1 MASASKIYPA
11 LTLEVMV
18 SREEGQYYDVKSAQK
33 KPSDLADI
41 VSAYANAEGGIVV
54 IGISDKTRRVEG
66 VNAQGEEK
74 INNFLNL
81 PKDCCNPMPE
91 YRHEFVDVMN
101 DAGKPDRLI
110 LLHIKPS
117 IDRVISTSKD
127 EVFLRIGDKTRK
139 LTVEEI
145 RQLEY
150 EKGVAHYE
158 EEVCQHATMDNLDQE
173 LLDTYRL
180 KIGAVHQTNEQV
192 LRARQFIV
200 KRHGEEAL
208 TNAAVLLFGKNV
220 RGFFP
225 HCRIRYIKV
234 NGTAMRTGAD
244 FNVVKDRSFDLPLL
258 HLIPEAKRFISDQLE
273 ERTTL
278 EADGRFHTYPEYP
291 EFAWV
296 ESITNAVCHRQ
307 WGLRGDYILIAKYD
321 DRLEIKS
328 PGRLPNIVTVDNIFT
343 TRFARNPII
352 SRVLTEM
359 ELVRELNEG
368 VPRVFS
374 VMKDAGLPEPEIV
387 ETAANVTVILRNVKT
402 VADNPLTTEKTTQ
415 KTTENATEK
424 TTEKIIRILK
434 ERPYATAGQI
444 AEELSL
450 TIDGVDYNIR
460 KLKKNGRIVRIGGDK
475 GGHWEIVEK

>member
-11 LTLEVMV
+11 LTLEVMT

-117 IDRVISTSKD
+117 VDRVISTSKD

-158 EEVCQHATMDNLDQE
+158 EEVCQYATMDDLDQE
-173 LLDTYRL
+173 LLDAYRQ

-234 NGTAMRTGAD
+234 NGTVMRTGAD

-258 HLIPEAKRFISDQLE
+258 RLIPEAKRFISDQLE
-273 ERTTL
+273 ERTKL

-307 WGLRGDYILIAKYD
+307 WGLRGDYILVAKYD

-374 VMKDAGLPEPEIV
+374 VMKDAGLPEPEII
-387 ETAANVTVILRNVKT
+387 ETAANVTVVLFNGKT
-402 VADNPLTTEKTTQ
+402 TSVSDNPADNHLSENLSEDLSVTQQTIFKMIQEKTYT
-415 KTTENATEK
+415 NATIAAEVLH
-424 TTEKIIRILK
+424 ISRNSVNAAISVLK
-434 ERPYATAGQI
+434 EK
-444 AEELSL
+444 EL
-450 TIDGVDYNIR
+450 
-460 KLKKNGRIVRIGGDK
+460 IVRIGEDK
-475 GGHWEIVEK
+475 GGHWEVIKK

>member
-1 MASASKIYPA
+1 
-11 LTLEVMV
+11 MV
-18 SREEGQYYDVKSAQK
+18 SRKEGQYYDVKSAQK
-33 KPSDLADI
+33 KPSELSDI
-41 VSAYANAEGGIVV
+41 VSAYANAEGGTVV

-74 INNFLNL
+74 INTFLNL
-81 PKDCCNPMPE
+81 PKDCCIPMPE
-91 YRHEFVDVMN
+91 YRHEFVDITN

-117 IDRVISTSKD
+117 IDKVITTTKD
-127 EVFLRIGDKTRK
+127 EVYLRIGDKTRK

-158 EEVCQHATMDNLDQE
+158 EEICPYATMEDLDPE
-173 LLDTYRL
+173 LLDAYRE

-200 KRHGEEAL
+200 KRHDEDAL

-234 NGTAMRTGAD
+234 DGTSMRTGAE
-244 FNVVKDRSFDLPLL
+244 FNVVKDKNFDLPLL
-258 HLIPEAKRFISDQLE
+258 RLVPEAKRFISDQLE

-278 EADGRFHTYPEYP
+278 ESDGRFHTYPEYP

-307 WGLRGDYILIAKYD
+307 WGLRGDYILVAKYD

-343 TRFARNPII
+343 TRFARNPLI

-368 VPRVFS
+368 IPRVFKE
-374 VMKDAGLPEPEIV
+374 MKEAGLPEPKIV
-387 ETAANVTVILRNVKT
+387 ETAANVTVILYNEKA
-402 VADNPLTTEKTTQ
+402 ADGNSQTTESATQTSTQ
-415 KTTENATEK
+415 KTTLTTTQRVLELMEK
-424 TTEKIIRILK
+424 DPYITIDQIAASIGITRDGVNYQIKKLK
-434 ERPYATAGQI
+434 NLGQI
-444 AEELSL
+444 ER
-450 TIDGVDYNIR
+450 D
-460 KLKKNGRIVRIGGDK
+460 GGDY
-475 GGHWEIVEK
+475 GGKWKVIKK

>member
-1 MASASKIYPA
+1 MAPASKIYPA

-18 SREEGQYYDVKSAQK
+18 SRKEGQYYDVKSAQK
-33 KPSDLADI
+33 KPSELSDI
-41 VSAYANAEGGIVV
+41 VSAYANAEGGTVV

-81 PKDCCNPMPE
+81 PKDCCIPMPE
-91 YRHEFVDVMN
+91 YRHEFVDITN
-101 DAGKPDRLI
+101 DAGKPDRVI

-117 IDRVISTSKD
+117 IDKVITTTKD
-127 EVFLRIGDKTRK
+127 EVYLRIGDKTRK

-158 EEVCQHATMDNLDQE
+158 EEVCPYATMEDLDPE
-173 LLDTYRL
+173 LLDAYRE

-200 KRHGEEAL
+200 KRHDEDAL

-234 NGTAMRTGAD
+234 DGTSMRTGAE
-244 FNVVKDRSFDLPLL
+244 FNVVKDRNFDLPLL
-258 HLIPEAKRFISDQLE
+258 KLIPEAKRFISDQLE

-278 EADGRFHTYPEYP
+278 ESDGRFHTYPEYP

-307 WGLRGDYILIAKYD
+307 WGLRGDYILVAKYN

-343 TRFARNPII
+343 TRFARNPLI

-368 VPRVFS
+368 IPRVFKE
-374 VMKDAGLPEPEIV
+374 MKDAGLPEPKIV
-387 ETAANVTVILRNVKT
+387 ETAANVTVILYNEKA
-402 VADNPLTTEKTTQ
+402 ADGNSQTTESATQTSTQ
-415 KTTENATEK
+415 KTTLTTTQRVLELMEK
-424 TTEKIIRILK
+424 DPYITIDQIAASIGITRDGINYQIKKLK
-434 ERPYATAGQI
+434 NLGQI
-444 AEELSL
+444 ER
-450 TIDGVDYNIR
+450 DGGDYGG
-460 KLKKNGRIVRIGGDK
+460 KWKVLKK
-475 GGHWEIVEK
+475 

>member
-1 MASASKIYPA
+1 MTPASKIYPA

-18 SREEGQYYDVKSAQK
+18 SRKEGQYYDVKSARK
-33 KPSDLADI
+33 KPSELSDI
-41 VSAYANAEGGIVV
+41 VSAYANAEGGTVV

-74 INNFLNL
+74 INNILNL
-81 PKDCCNPMPE
+81 PKDCCIPMPE
-91 YRHEFVDVMN
+91 YRHEFVDITN

-117 IDRVISTSKD
+117 IDKVITTTKD
-127 EVFLRIGDKTRK
+127 EVYLRIGDKTRK
-139 LTVEEI
+139 LTFEEI

-158 EEVCQHATMDNLDQE
+158 EEVCPYATMEDLDPE
-173 LLDTYRL
+173 LLDAYRE

-200 KRHGEEAL
+200 KRHDEDAL

-234 NGTAMRTGAD
+234 DGTSMRTGAE
-244 FNVVKDRSFDLPLL
+244 FNVVKDRNFDLPLL
-258 HLIPEAKRFISDQLE
+258 RLIPEAKRFISDQLE

-278 EADGRFHTYPEYP
+278 ESDGRFHTYPEYP

-307 WGLRGDYILIAKYD
+307 WGLRGDYIIVAKYD

-343 TRFARNPII
+343 TRFARNPLI

-368 VPRVFS
+368 IPRVFRE
-374 VMKDAGLPEPEIV
+374 MKEAGLPEPKIV
-387 ETAANVTVILRNVKT
+387 ETAANVTVILYNGK
-402 VADNPLTTEKTTQ
+402 AAAGNSQTTESATQTSTQ
-415 KTTENATEK
+415 KTTLTTTQRVLELMEK
-424 TTEKIIRILK
+424 DPYITIDQIAASIGITRDGVNYQIKKLK
-434 ERPYATAGQI
+434 NLGQI
-444 AEELSL
+444 ER
-450 TIDGVDYNIR
+450 DGGDYGG
-460 KLKKNGRIVRIGGDK
+460 KWKVLKK
-475 GGHWEIVEK
+475 

>member
-1 MASASKIYPA
+1 MRRAK
-11 LTLEVMV
+11 
-18 SREEGQYYDVKSAQK
+18 RKS
-33 KPSDLADI
+33 I
-41 VSAYANAEGGIVV
+41 
-54 IGISDKTRRVEG
+54 T
-66 VNAQGEEK
+66 
-74 INNFLNL
+74 F
-81 PKDCCNPMPE
+81 
-91 YRHEFVDVMN
+91 
-101 DAGKPDRLI
+101 
-110 LLHIKPS
+110 
-117 IDRVISTSKD
+117 STSKD

-158 EEVCQHATMDNLDQE
+158 EEVCQYATMDDLDAE
-173 LLDTYRL
+173 LLDSYRQ
-180 KIGAVHQTNEQV
+180 KIGAVHQSNEQV

-200 KRHGEEAL
+200 KRHGEDML

-234 NGTAMRTGAD
+234 NGTTMRTGAD

-258 HLIPEAKRFISDQLE
+258 RLIPETKRFISDQLE

-278 EADGRFHTYPEYP
+278 EADGRFHTYQEYL

-307 WGLRGDYILIAKYD
+307 WGLRGDYILVAKYD

-368 VPRVFS
+368 VPRIFS
-374 VMKDAGLPEPEIV
+374 EMKEASLPEPKIV
-387 ETAANVTVILRNVKT
+387 ETAANITVVLYNGKRISASDNSMDNNLSENLSENLSVTQQKVLKMIH
-402 VADNPLTTEKTTQ
+402 EKTYT
-415 KTTENATEK
+415 NASKVAETLH
-424 TTEKIIRILK
+424 ISRNSVNAAISALK
-434 ERPYATAGQI
+434 EKG
-444 AEELSL
+444 L
-450 TIDGVDYNIR
+450 
-460 KLKKNGRIVRIGGDK
+460 IVRIGEDK
-475 GGHWEIVEK
+475 GGHWEVNTK

>member
-1 MASASKIYPA
+1 
-11 LTLEVMV
+11 
-18 SREEGQYYDVKSAQK
+18 
-33 KPSDLADI
+33 
-41 VSAYANAEGGIVV
+41 
-54 IGISDKTRRVEG
+54 
-66 VNAQGEEK
+66 
-74 INNFLNL
+74 
-81 PKDCCNPMPE
+81 
-91 YRHEFVDVMN
+91 
-101 DAGKPDRLI
+101 
-110 LLHIKPS
+110 
-117 IDRVISTSKD
+117 
-127 EVFLRIGDKTRK
+127 
-139 LTVEEI
+139 
-145 RQLEY
+145 
-150 EKGVAHYE
+150 
-158 EEVCQHATMDNLDQE
+158 
-173 LLDTYRL
+173 
-180 KIGAVHQTNEQV
+180 
-192 LRARQFIV
+192 
-200 KRHGEEAL
+200 
-208 TNAAVLLFGKNV
+208 
-220 RGFFP
+220 
-225 HCRIRYIKV
+225 
-234 NGTAMRTGAD
+234 MRTGAD

-258 HLIPEAKRFISDQLE
+258 RLIPEAKRFISDQLE

-307 WGLRGDYILIAKYD
+307 WGLRGDYILVAKYD

-374 VMKDAGLPEPEIV
+374 VMKDAGLPEPEII
-387 ETAANVTVILRNVKT
+387 ETAANVTVVLRNGKT
-402 VADNPLTTEKTTQ
+402 AADDPQTTEKNPI
-415 KTTENATEK
+415 TTENATEK

-444 AEELSL
+444 AEELGL

-460 KLKKNGRIVRIGGDK
+460 KLKKNGLIVRIGGDK

>member
-1 MASASKIYPA
+1 MTPASQIIPA

-18 SREEGQYYDVKSAQK
+18 SRKESQYYDVKSAQK
-33 KPSDLADI
+33 KPSELADI
-41 VSAYANAEGGIVV
+41 VSAYANAEGGTVV
-54 IGISDKTRRVEG
+54 IGISDKTRRLEG

-74 INNFLNL
+74 INIFLNL
-81 PKDCCNPMPE
+81 PKDCCIPRPE
-91 YRHEFVDVMN
+91 YRHEFVDITN
-101 DAGKPDRLI
+101 DIGKPDRLI

-117 IDRVISTSKD
+117 VDKVISTTKD
-127 EVFLRIGDKTRK
+127 EVYLRIGDKSRK
-139 LTVEEI
+139 LSVEEI

-158 EEVCQHATMDNLDQE
+158 EEICPSATIDDLDTE
-173 LLDTYRL
+173 LLDAYRR
-180 KIGAVHQTNEQV
+180 KIGADRQTNEQV
-192 LRARQFIV
+192 LHARQFIV
-200 KRHGEEAL
+200 RRHGEDAL

-258 HLIPEAKRFISDQLE
+258 RLIPEAKRFISDQLE

-278 EADGRFHTYPEYP
+278 ESDGRFHTYPEYP

-307 WGLRGDYILIAKYD
+307 WGLRGDYILVANYD

-368 VPRVFS
+368 IPRVFS
-374 VMKDAGLPEPEIV
+374 VMKEAGLPEPEIV
-387 ETAANVTVILRNVKT
+387 ETDANVTVVLRNGKT
-402 VADNPLTTEKTTQ
+402 GADSLHATEKTTQ

-424 TTEKIIRILK
+424 TTEKILRILK
-434 ERPYATAGQI
+434 EHPQATAGQL
-444 AEELSL
+444 AEELGL
-450 TIDGVDYNIR
+450 TVDGVDYNIR
-460 KLKKNGRIVRIGGDK
+460 KLKKQGRIVRIGGDR
-475 GGHWEIVEK
+475 GGHWKIIEK

>member
-1 MASASKIYPA
+1 MKQPPLVSVLFYADASGCFSFRF
-11 LTLEVMV
+11 
-18 SREEGQYYDVKSAQK
+18 SRT
-33 KPSDLADI
+33 SDTTHK
-41 VSAYANAEGGIVV
+41 V
-54 IGISDKTRRVEG
+54 IT
-66 VNAQGEEK
+66 
-74 INNFLNL
+74 
-81 PKDCCNPMPE
+81 
-91 YRHEFVDVMN
+91 
-101 DAGKPDRLI
+101 
-110 LLHIKPS
+110 
-117 IDRVISTSKD
+117 TTKD
-127 EVFLRIGDKTRK
+127 EVYLRIGDRTRK

-158 EEVCQHATMDNLDQE
+158 EEVCPFATMEDLDPE
-173 LLDTYRL
+173 LLDAYRE

-200 KRHGEEAL
+200 KRHDEDAL

-234 NGTAMRTGAD
+234 DGTSMRTGAD
-244 FNVVKDRSFDLPLL
+244 FNVVKDRNFDLPLL
-258 HLIPEAKRFISDQLE
+258 RLIPEAKRFISDQLE

-278 EADGRFHTYPEYP
+278 ESDGRFHTYPEYP

-307 WGLRGDYILIAKYD
+307 WGLRGDYILVAKYD

-343 TRFARNPII
+343 TRFARNPLI

-368 VPRVFS
+368 IPRVFKE
-374 VMKDAGLPEPEIV
+374 MKEAGLPEPKIV
-387 ETAANVTVILRNVKT
+387 ETAANVTVILYNGKT
-402 VADNPLTTEKTTQ
+402 ANSSDKPSDNHLPENLSVNLSVTQHKILRMIAEKQ
-415 KTTENATEK
+415 YINATYAAE
-424 TTEKIIRILK
+424 ILQISRNSVNAAISVLK
-434 ERPYATAGQI
+434 EKG
-444 AEELSL
+444 L
-450 TIDGVDYNIR
+450 
-460 KLKKNGRIVRIGGDK
+460 IVRIGEDK
-475 GGHWEIVEK
+475 GGYWEIVKK

>member
-1 MASASKIYPA
+1 MAPASKIYPA

-18 SREEGQYYDVKSAQK
+18 SRKEGQYYDVKSAQK
-33 KPSDLADI
+33 KPSELSDI
-41 VSAYANAEGGIVV
+41 VSAYANAEGGTVV

-81 PKDCCNPMPE
+81 PKDCCIPMPE
-91 YRHEFVDVMN
+91 YRHEFVDITN
-101 DAGKPDRLI
+101 DAGRPDRLI

-117 IDRVISTSKD
+117 IDKVITTTKD
-127 EVFLRIGDKTRK
+127 EVYLRIGDKTRK

-158 EEVCQHATMDNLDQE
+158 EEVCPYATMEDLDPE
-173 LLDTYRL
+173 LLDAYRE

-200 KRHGEEAL
+200 KRHDEDAL

-234 NGTAMRTGAD
+234 DGTSMRTGAE
-244 FNVVKDRSFDLPLL
+244 FNVVKDKNFDFPLL
-258 HLIPEAKRFISDQLE
+258 RLVPEAKRFISDQLE

-278 EADGRFHTYPEYP
+278 ESDGRFHTYPEYP

-307 WGLRGDYILIAKYD
+307 WGLRGDYILVAKYD

-343 TRFARNPII
+343 TRFARNPLI

-368 VPRVFS
+368 IPRVFKE
-374 VMKDAGLPEPEIV
+374 MKDAGLPEPKIV
-387 ETAANVTVILRNVKT
+387 ETAANVTVVLYNGKTASTSDNSSDNHLPENLSVNLSVTQQKILRMI
-402 VADNPLTTEKTTQ
+402 AEKQ
-415 KTTENATEK
+415 YINATHAAE
-424 TTEKIIRILK
+424 ILQISRNSVNAAISVLK
-434 ERPYATAGQI
+434 EKG
-444 AEELSL
+444 L
-450 TIDGVDYNIR
+450 
-460 KLKKNGRIVRIGGDK
+460 IVRIGEDK
-475 GGHWEIVEK
+475 GGYWEIIKR

>member
-1 MASASKIYPA
+1 MTPASQIIPA
-11 LTLEVMV
+11 LTLEVIV
-18 SREEGQYYDVKSAQK
+18 SRKEGQYYDVKSAQK
-33 KPSDLADI
+33 KPSELSDI
-41 VSAYANAEGGIVV
+41 ISAYANAEGGTVV
-54 IGISDKTRRVEG
+54 IGISDKTRRLEG

-81 PKDCCNPMPE
+81 PKDCCIPMPE
-91 YRHEFVDVMN
+91 YRHEFVDITN

-117 IDRVISTSKD
+117 VDKVIRTTKD
-127 EVFLRIGDKTRK
+127 EVYLRIGYKSRK

-158 EEVCQHATMDNLDQE
+158 EEVCQYATMDDLDPE
-173 LLDTYRL
+173 LLDAYRH
-180 KIGAVHQTNEQV
+180 KIGAAHQSNEQV

-200 KRHGEEAL
+200 KRHGEDAL

-258 HLIPEAKRFISDQLE
+258 RLIPEAKRFIADQLE

-278 EADGRFHTYPEYP
+278 ESDGRFHTYPEYP

-307 WGLRGDYILIAKYD
+307 WGLRGDYILVAKYD

-328 PGRLPNIVTVDNIFT
+328 PGRLPNIITVDNIFT

-374 VMKDAGLPEPEIV
+374 EMKDSGLPEPRIV
-387 ETAANVTVILRNVKT
+387 ETAANVSVILYNGK
-402 VADNPLTTEKTTQ
+402 AENSSDNPSDNHLPENLSVNLSVTQ
-415 KTTENATEK
+415 QRILRMIGENQYINATHAAG
-424 TTEKIIRILK
+424 IL
-434 ERPYATAGQI
+434 QI
-444 AEELSL
+444 SRNAVNSA
-450 TIDGVDYNIR
+450 ISV
-460 KLKKNGRIVRIGGDK
+460 LKDKGLIVRIGEDK
-475 GGHWEIVEK
+475 GGHWEIVKK

>member
-1 MASASKIYPA
+1 MAPASKIYPA

-18 SREEGQYYDVKSAQK
+18 SRKEGQYYDVKSAQK
-33 KPSDLADI
+33 KPSELSDI
-41 VSAYANAEGGIVV
+41 VSAYANAEGGTVV

-81 PKDCCNPMPE
+81 PKDCCIPMPE
-91 YRHEFVDVMN
+91 YRHEFVDITN

-117 IDRVISTSKD
+117 IDKVITTTKD
-127 EVFLRIGDKTRK
+127 EVYLRIGDKTRK

-158 EEVCQHATMDNLDQE
+158 EEVCPYATMEDLDPE
-173 LLDTYRL
+173 LLDAYKE

-200 KRHGEEAL
+200 KRHDEDAL

-234 NGTAMRTGAD
+234 DGTSMRTGAD
-244 FNVVKDRSFDLPLL
+244 FNVVKDRNFDLPLL
-258 HLIPEAKRFISDQLE
+258 KLIPEAKRFISDQLE

-278 EADGRFHTYPEYP
+278 ESDGRFHTYPEYP

-307 WGLRGDYILIAKYD
+307 WGLRGDYILVAKYD

-343 TRFARNPII
+343 TRFARNPLI

-368 VPRVFS
+368 IPRVFKE
-374 VMKDAGLPEPEIV
+374 MKEAGLPEPKIV
-387 ETAANVTVILRNVKT
+387 ETAANVTVILYNEKA
-402 VADNPLTTEKTTQ
+402 ADGNSQTTESATRTSTQ
-415 KTTENATEK
+415 KTTL
-424 TTEKIIRILK
+424 TTTQRVLELMKKDPYITIDQIAASIGITRDGVNYQIKKLK
-434 ERPYATAGQI
+434 NLGQI
-444 AEELSL
+444 ER
-450 TIDGVDYNIR
+450 D
-460 KLKKNGRIVRIGGDK
+460 GGDY
-475 GGHWEIVEK
+475 GGKWKVIKK

>member
-74 INNFLNL
+74 INNFLNI
-81 PKDCCNPMPE
+81 PKDCCSPMPE
-91 YRHEFVDVMN
+91 YRHEFVDVLN

-117 IDRVISTSKD
+117 VDRVISTTKD

-158 EEVCQHATMDNLDQE
+158 EEVCQHATMEDLDSE
-173 LLDTYRL
+173 LLDAYRQ

-208 TNAAVLLFGKNV
+208 TNAAMLLFGKNV

-258 HLIPEAKRFISDQLE
+258 RLIPEAKRFISDQLE

-307 WGLRGDYILIAKYD
+307 WGLRGDYILVAKYD

-374 VMKDAGLPEPEIV
+374 VMKDAGLPEPEII
-387 ETAANVTVILRNVKT
+387 ETAANVTVVLRNGKT
-402 VADNPLTTEKTTQ
+402 AADNPQ
-415 KTTENATEK
+415 TTENTTQATTQ
-424 TTEKIIRILK
+424 TTTQTTTQRILELMENEPEISIEAIAAHIGITRDGVNYQIK
-434 ERPYATAGQI
+434 KMKNHGQI
-444 AEELSL
+444 E
-450 TIDGVDYNIR
+450 
-460 KLKKNGRIVRIGGDK
+460 RIGGDF
-475 GGHWEIVEK
+475 GGHWKIIKK

>member
-1 MASASKIYPA
+1 
-11 LTLEVMV
+11 MV
-18 SREEGQYYDVKSAQK
+18 SRKEGQYYDVKSAKK
-33 KPSDLADI
+33 KPAELADI
-41 VSAYANAEGGIVV
+41 VSAYANAEGGTVV
-54 IGISDKTRRVEG
+54 IGISDKTRKVEG
-66 VNAQGEEK
+66 VDSQGEEK

-81 PKDCCNPMPE
+81 PKDCCIPMPE
-91 YRHEFVDVMN
+91 YKHEFVDVIN

-110 LLHIKPS
+110 LLHIRPS
-117 IDRVISTSKD
+117 IDKVIHTAKD
-127 EVFLRIGDKTRK
+127 EVYLRIGDKSRK

-158 EEVCQHATMDNLDQE
+158 EEVCPYATMEDLDPE
-173 LLDTYRL
+173 LLNAYRQ
-180 KIGAVHQTNEQV
+180 KIGAAHQTNEQV

-200 KRHGEEAL
+200 NRHGEKAL

-220 RGFFP
+220 LSFFP
-225 HCRIRYIKV
+225 HCRIRYIRV

-244 FNVVKDRSFDLPLL
+244 FNVIKDRNFDLPLL
-258 HLIPEAKRFISDQLE
+258 RLIPEARRFISDQLE

-278 EADGRFHTYPEYP
+278 ESDGRFHTYPEYP

-307 WGLRGDYILIAKYD
+307 WGLRGDYILVSKYD
-321 DRLEIKS
+321 NRLEIKS

-368 VPRVFS
+368 VPRVFA
-374 VMKDAGLPEPEIV
+374 VMKEAGLPEPKIV
-387 ETAANVTVILRNVKT
+387 ETAANVTVVLYNGKT
-402 VADNPLTTEKTTQ
+402 PMESKSVADVGS
-415 KTTENATEK
+415 EK
-424 TTEKIIRILK
+424 TTEKTIRILEK
-434 ERPYATAGQI
+434 RPYVTAAQL
-444 AEELSL
+444 ADELGI
-450 TIDGVDYNIR
+450 TVDGVDYNIR
-460 KLKKNGRIVRIGGDK
+460 KLKRLGRIVRIGGNK
-475 GGHWEIVEK
+475 GGYWEIIDKSNVSE

>member
-1 MASASKIYPA
+1 MTPASQIIPA

-18 SREEGQYYDVKSAQK
+18 SRKEGQYYDVKSAQK
-33 KPSDLADI
+33 KPSELADI
-41 VSAYANAEGGIVV
+41 VSAYANAEGGTVV
-54 IGISDKTRRVEG
+54 IGISDKTRRLEG

-74 INNFLNL
+74 INIFLNL
-81 PKDCCNPMPE
+81 PKDCCIPMPE
-91 YRHEFVDVMN
+91 YRHEFVDITN
-101 DAGKPDRLI
+101 DAGRPDRLI

-117 IDRVISTSKD
+117 VDKVIRTTKD
-127 EVFLRIGDKTRK
+127 EVYLRIGDKSRK

-158 EEVCQHATMDNLDQE
+158 EEVCQYATMDDIDPE
-173 LLDTYRL
+173 LLDAYKQ
-180 KIGAVHQTNEQV
+180 KIGADRQTNEQV
-192 LRARQFIV
+192 LRARQFILR
-200 KRHGEEAL
+200 RHDKDVL

-258 HLIPEAKRFISDQLE
+258 RLIPEVNRFISDQLE

-278 EADGRFHTYPEYP
+278 ESDGRFHTYPEYP

-307 WGLRGDYILIAKYD
+307 WGLRGDYILVAKYD
-321 DRLEIKS
+321 DRLEVKS

-374 VMKDAGLPEPEIV
+374 VMKEAGLPEPEIL
-387 ETAANVTVILRNVKT
+387 ETAANVTVVLRNGKT
-402 VADNPLTTEKTTQ
+402 GADNPKTTENTTQ
-415 KTTENATEK
+415 KTTEK
-424 TTEKIIRILK
+424 TTEKIVRILK
-434 ERPYATAGQI
+434 GRPYATAGQL
-444 AEELSL
+444 AEELGL
-450 TIDGVDYNIR
+450 TVDGVDYNIR
-460 KLKKNGRIVRIGGDK
+460 KLKKQGRIIRIGGDK
-475 GGHWEIVEK
+475 GGHWEINEE

>member
-1 MASASKIYPA
+1 MGSASKIYPA

-18 SREEGQYYDVKSAQK
+18 SRKEGQFYDVKSAQK

-41 VSAYANAEGGIVV
+41 VSAYANSEGGIVV

-74 INNFLNL
+74 INNFLNI
-81 PKDCCNPMPE
+81 PKDCCSPMPE
-91 YRHEFVDVMN
+91 YRHEFVDVLN

-117 IDRVISTSKD
+117 VDRVISTTKD

-150 EKGVAHYE
+150 EKGVSHYE
-158 EEVCQHATMDNLDQE
+158 EEVCQHATMEDLDSE
-173 LLDTYRL
+173 LLDAYRQ

-200 KRHGEEAL
+200 KRHGEESL
-208 TNAAVLLFGKNV
+208 TNAAMLLFGKNV

-258 HLIPEAKRFISDQLE
+258 RLIPEAKRFISDQLE

-307 WGLRGDYILIAKYD
+307 WGLRGDYILVAKYD

-374 VMKDAGLPEPEIV
+374 VMKDAGLPKPEII
-387 ETAANVTVILRNVKT
+387 ETAANVTVVLRNGKT
-402 VADNPLTTEKTTQ
+402 TSDNPQTTEKTALT
-415 KTTENATEK
+415 TTENATEK

-434 ERPYATAGQI
+434 ERPYATAGQV
-444 AEELSL
+444 AEELGL

-475 GGHWEIVEK
+475 GGHWEVVKK

>member
-1 MASASKIYPA
+1 MTPASQIIPA
-11 LTLEVMV
+11 LTLEVIV
-18 SREEGQYYDVKSAQK
+18 SRKEGQYYDVKSAQK
-33 KPSDLADI
+33 KPSELSDI
-41 VSAYANAEGGIVV
+41 ISAYANAEGGTVV
-54 IGISDKTRRVEG
+54 IGISDKTRRLEG

-81 PKDCCNPMPE
+81 PKDCCIPMPE
-91 YRHEFVDVMN
+91 YRHEFVDITN

-117 IDRVISTSKD
+117 VDKVIRTTKD
-127 EVFLRIGDKTRK
+127 EVYLRIGYKSRK

-158 EEVCQHATMDNLDQE
+158 EEVCQYATMDDLDPE
-173 LLDTYRL
+173 LLDAYRQ
-180 KIGAVHQTNEQV
+180 KIGAAHQSNEQV

-200 KRHGEEAL
+200 KRHGEDAL

-258 HLIPEAKRFISDQLE
+258 RLIPEAKRFIADQLE

-278 EADGRFHTYPEYP
+278 ESDGRFHTYPEYP

-307 WGLRGDYILIAKYD
+307 WGLRGDYILVAKYD

-328 PGRLPNIVTVDNIFT
+328 PGRLPNIITVDNIFT

-368 VPRVFS
+368 VPRVFEE
-374 VMKDAGLPEPEIV
+374 MKAASLPEPEIV
-387 ETAANVTVILRNVKT
+387 ETAANVTVVLRNGKT
-402 VADNPLTTEKTTQ
+402 GADNQQTTENTTQ

-434 ERPYATAGQI
+434 ERPYATAGQL
-444 AEELSL
+444 AEELGI
-450 TIDGVDYNIR
+450 TVDGVDYNIR
-460 KLKKNGRIVRIGGDK
+460 KLKKQGRIARIGGDK
-475 GGHWEIVEK
+475 GGHWEIIEK